1 MVDLNQ
7 NPNNLNDII
16 EGILIILF
24 LKGVYMN
31 VFTKKVF
38 DKKAQKRKSP
48 LLFQKGL
55 SLIEASMV
63 LALSA
68 IVVSG
73 VMYYYQAASDNNK
86 TQTTVSEVMSIVS
99 AINGLYVGTS
109 GYEGLSQSVIYNT
122 SAVPENYKANQKI
135 MHPFGGEV
143 KLGPT
148 NNNSKYYIILENVP
162 RGPCVNLASMNLGT
176 SLAGVEV
183 GVDEA
188 KAKSN
193 WVPTEKVLSPK
204 KASDYC
210 TRDANSIAFLL
221 K

>member
-1 MVDLNQ
+1 
-7 NPNNLNDII
+7 
-16 EGILIILF
+16 
-24 LKGVYMN
+24 MN
-31 VFTKKVF
+31 IFTKKVF

-99 AINGLYVGTS
+99 AINGLYIGTS
-109 GYEGLSQSVIYNT
+109 GYTGLDQSVIYNT
-122 SAVPENYKANQKI
+122 SAVPENYKDKTKNKI
-135 MHPFGGEV
+135 MHPFGGEIQ
-143 KLGPT
+143 LGAT
-148 NNNSKYYIILENVP
+148 NDKTKYYIILEGIP
-162 RGPCVNLASMNLGT
+162 QGPCVNLASMNLGT
-176 SLAGVEV
+176 SLAGVGV
-183 GVDEA
+183 GVDA
-188 KAKSN
+188 ATAMNGRVTPNSGGQKNLTDKALT
-193 WVPTEKVLSPK
+193 PAQ
-204 KASDYC
+204 ASAACQND
-210 TRDANSIAFLL
+210 TNKIAFLL

>member
-1 MVDLNQ
+1 
-7 NPNNLNDII
+7 
-16 EGILIILF
+16 
-24 LKGVYMN
+24 MN
-31 VFTKKVF
+31 IFTKKVF

-86 TQTTVSEVMSIVS
+86 TQSTVSEVMSIVS

-109 GYEGLSQSVIYNT
+109 NYENLSNAVIMNT
-122 SAVPENYKANQKI
+122 SAIPENYKSGQNI
-135 MHPFGGEV
+135 MHPFGGKIE
-143 KLGPT
+143 LGAT
-148 NNNSKYYIILENVP
+148 NDKSKYFIILNEVP
-162 RGPCVNLASMNLGT
+162 QGACVNLASMNLGT
-176 SLAGVEV
+176 SLAGVGV
-183 GVDEA
+183 GVNAGAAASA
-188 KAKSN
+188 KPSSTGGTGNLKDKALT
-193 WVPTEKVLSPK
+193 PTEAS
-204 KASDYC
+204 KACKDTS
-210 TRDANSIAFLL
+210 NNIAFLL

>member
-1 MVDLNQ
+1 M
-7 NPNNLNDII
+7 
-16 EGILIILF
+16 IILF
-24 LKGVYMN
+24 FKGVCMN
-31 VFTKKVF
+31 IFTKKVF

-99 AINGLYVGTS
+99 AINGLYIGTS
-109 GYEGLSQSVIYNT
+109 GYKDLNESVIYNT
-122 SAVPENYKANQKI
+122 SAVPENYKGSNNKI
-135 MHPFGGEV
+135 MHPFGGEINI
-143 KLGPT
+143 KAT
-148 NNNSKYYIILENVP
+148 TDNAKYYIVLNNVP
-162 RGPCVNLASMNLGT
+162 QGPCVNLASMNFGT
-176 SLAGVEV
+176 SLAGAGV
-183 GVDEA
+183 GTAAVTAA
-188 KAKSN
+188 KNGSIGKDLMSTALT
-193 WVPTEKVLSPK
+193 PAQ
-204 KASDYC
+204 ASTQC
-210 TRDANSIAFLL
+210 KTGPNQIAFLL

>member
-1 MVDLNQ
+1 
-7 NPNNLNDII
+7 
-16 EGILIILF
+16 
-24 LKGVYMN
+24 MN
-31 VFTKKVF
+31 IFTKKVF

-86 TQTTVSEVMSIVS
+86 TQSTVSEVMSIVS

-109 GYEGLSQSVIYNT
+109 NYEKLSNDVIMNT
-122 SAVPENYKANQKI
+122 SAIPENYKNGKDI
-135 MHPFGGEV
+135 MHPFGG
-143 KLGPT
+143 KIDLGAT
-148 NNNSKYYIILENVP
+148 NDKSKYFIILNDVP
-162 RGPCVNLASMNLGT
+162 QGACVNLASMNLGT
-176 SLAGVEV
+176 SLAGVGV
-183 GVDEA
+183 GVDANKAANASPNSTVAVGSLKNKALTPAEA
-188 KAKSN
+188 S
-193 WVPTEKVLSPK
+193 KV
-204 KASDYC
+204 C
-210 TRDANSIAFLL
+210 TNTPNKIAFLL

>member
-1 MVDLNQ
+1 
-7 NPNNLNDII
+7 
-16 EGILIILF
+16 
-24 LKGVYMN
+24 MN
-31 VFTKKVF
+31 IFTKKVF

-86 TQTTVSEVMSIVS
+86 TQSTVSEVMSIVS

-109 GYEGLSQSVIYNT
+109 NYEKLSKDVIMNT
-122 SAVPENYKANQKI
+122 SAIPENYKNGQDI
-135 MHPFGGEV
+135 MHPFGG
-143 KLGPT
+143 KIDLGAT
-148 NNNSKYYIILENVP
+148 TDKSKYFIILNEVP
-162 RGPCVNLASMNLGT
+162 QGACVNLASMNLGT
-176 SLAGVEV
+176 SLAGVGV
-183 GVDEA
+183 GVDATAAAGARPSSNGGDGSLKNKALTPAEA
-188 KAKSN
+188 SSACKNTPNK
-193 WVPTEKVLSPK
+193 
-204 KASDYC
+204 
-210 TRDANSIAFLL
+210 IAFLL

>member
-1 MVDLNQ
+1 
-7 NPNNLNDII
+7 
-16 EGILIILF
+16 
-24 LKGVYMN
+24 MN
-31 VFTKKVF
+31 IFTKKVF

-86 TQTTVSEVMSIVS
+86 TQSTVSEVMSIVS

-109 GYEGLSQSVIYNT
+109 NYANLTNAVIMNT
-122 SAVPENYKANQKI
+122 SAIPENYKDSKNQNI
-135 MHPFGGEV
+135 MHPFGGKIE
-143 KLGPT
+143 LGAT
-148 NNNSKYYIILENVP
+148 NDKSKYYIILNEVP
-162 RGPCVNLASMNLGT
+162 QGACVNLASMNLGT
-176 SLAGVEV
+176 SLAGVGV
-183 GVDEA
+183 GVNATTAASGSVNSTGGSGNLKNKALTPAEA
-188 KAKSN
+188 SSACKNNSN
-193 WVPTEKVLSPK
+193 Q
-204 KASDYC
+204 
-210 TRDANSIAFLL
+210 IAFLL

>member
-1 MVDLNQ
+1 
-7 NPNNLNDII
+7 
-16 EGILIILF
+16 
-24 LKGVYMN
+24 MN

-99 AINGLYVGTS
+99 AINGLYIGNS
-109 GYEGLSQSVIYNT
+109 GYAGLSQSVIYNT
-122 SAVPENYKANQKI
+122 SAVPENYKTPDQKI

-148 NNNSKYYIILENVP
+148 SDNKYYIILEDVP

-183 GVDEA
+183 GVDEN
-188 KAKSN
+188 KAKN
-193 WVPTEKVLSPK
+193 KWVPKHKVLSPK
-204 KASDYC
+204 NASDSC
-210 TRDANSIAFLL
+210 KQDANRIAFLL

>member
-1 MVDLNQ
+1 M
-7 NPNNLNDII
+7 
-16 EGILIILF
+16 IILF
-24 LKGVYMN
+24 FKGVCMN
-31 VFTKKVF
+31 IFTKKVF

-99 AINGLYVGTS
+99 AINGLYIGTS
-109 GYEGLSQSVIYNT
+109 GYKGLDGSVIYNT
-122 SAVPENYKANQKI
+122 SAVPENYKGVGNKI
-135 MHPFGGEV
+135 MHPFGGEIDI
-143 KLGPT
+143 GT
-148 NNNSKYYIILENVP
+148 TADYAKYYIVLKNVP
-162 RGPCVNLASMNLGT
+162 QGPCVNLASMNFGT
-176 SLAGVEV
+176 SLAGAGV
-183 GVDEA
+183 GTAAVAAA
-188 KAKSN
+188 KKGTTTGQDLMNTALT
-193 WVPTEKVLSPK
+193 PAQ
-204 KASDYC
+204 ASGKCDKD
-210 TRDANSIAFLL
+210 TNEIAFLL